1 MGRGANPATAGCL
14 AIRVYDE
21 RIQTSVKRWWPDYPL
36 WLDWR
41 AQLCQESRLDP
52 AALSPVGAAG
62 LAQFMPGTW
71 ADVSRRLGYGD
82 VSPHVARY
90 AIEAGAY
97 YMASLR
103 RQWSSPRP
111 DERPP
116 GAGAGLLQYRHG
128 QCAAGPEALPRRT
141 ELAGDLRL
149 PVAGDRPGCAADD
162 RLCPADRVAPAL
174 DGGLPCDDG
183 LDSDCAGR
191 AQTGLGLARMAHPRR
206 ADAGARR
213 RGRLCPPSAARRER
227 MPRPRPSSIARP
239 RSRPRRR
246 STR

>member
-1 MGRGANPATAGCL
+1 MLWLSLFIWACASSASAGWLAPFFTVEPAWSAEPVLEKVGRAAGAYTVEAACL
-14 AIRVYDE
+14 GIRVYDE
-21 RIQTSVKRWWPDYPL
+21 RIQGSVKRWWPDYPL

-52 AALSPVGAAG
+52 GAISPVGAAG

-111 DERPP
+111 DSDR
-116 GAGAGLLQYRHG
+116 Q
-128 QCAAGPEALPRRT
+128 ALAQASYNT
-141 ELAGDLRL
+141 GMGNVL
-149 PVAGDRPGCAADD
+149 
-162 RLCPADRVAPAL
+162 
-174 DGGLPCDDG
+174 
-183 LDSDCAGR
+183 R
-191 AQTGLGLARMAHPRR
+191 AQKLCRGTRRWPEISGCLSLVTGR
-206 ADAGARR
+206 DAQQTIDYVRLIAWRR
-213 RGRLCPPSAARRER
+213 RLMEDSLR
-227 MPRPRPSSIARP
+227 
-239 RSRPRRR
+239 
-246 STR
+246 

>member
-1 MGRGANPATAGCL
+1 LR
-14 AIRVYDE
+14 IRVYDE
-21 RIQTSVKRWWPDYPL
+21 RIRGSVERWWPDYPL

-71 ADVSRRLGYGD
+71 VEVSRRLGYGD

-111 DERPP
+111 AEDR
-116 GAGAGLLQYRHG
+116 Q
-128 QCAAGPEALPRRT
+128 ALAQASYNT
-141 ELAGDLRL
+141 GMGNVL
-149 PVAGDRPGCAADD
+149 
-162 RLCPADRVAPAL
+162 
-174 DGGLPCDDG
+174 
-183 LDSDCAGR
+183 R
-191 AQTGLGLARMAHPRR
+191 AQKLCR
-206 ADAGARR
+206 GARSWPEISACLSLVT
-213 RGRLCPPSAARRER
+213 GRDAQQTIDYVRL
-227 MPRPRPSSIARP
+227 IAW
-239 RSRPRRR
+239 RRR
-246 STR
+246 SMEDALR